1 MTRGKKILLLVVV
14 HIVVWLL
21 FLSLPT
27 LFNPRRAGFSLS
39 EFAADLMEPPRW
51 SNGLLLMV
59 VFYCNY
65 YVAIPKLYLHRKY
78 ALLFLSFLVC
88 FGAFFLL
95 NSAMRPDP
103 AHMPP
108 GPQPGMPLPP
118 GWAGGH
124 QPFHA
129 SPGMY
134 YLGNSFNL
142 FMFII
147 VYTVSFGAR
156 IYELYQ
162 KMKRDM
168 LNTQITFL
176 KAQINP
182 HFLFNTLNSIY
193 SLALIQSD
201 EAPHAVLKLSG
212 MMRYSVSEAG
222 QSYVQ
227 LSKELEYIDNYIALQ
242 KLRLPPKVKISYT
255 LTGDPIGKQIAPFL
269 IIPFVENAF
278 KYGVNPDDD
287 SDINITL
294 RIVGS
299 AIDLHVINNK
309 VRLRPDDGNTVGL
322 GINTT
327 RMRLSMLYP
336 GRHVLTINDNAVTF
350 NVSLQIQL
358 L

>member
-1 MTRGKKILLLVVV
+1 MAKGNKIALLVLV
-14 HIVVWLL
+14 HVVVWLV
-21 FLSLPT
+21 FLSLPA

-51 SNGLLLMV
+51 SNGLLLVV

-65 YVAIPKLYLHRKY
+65 YVAIPRLYLQRRY

-95 NSAMRPDP
+95 NTAMRPDP

-108 GPQPGMPLPP
+108 GMLPP
-118 GWAGGH
+118 PPGANGGAE
-124 QPFHA
+124 PFHA

-193 SLALIQSD
+193 SLALIKSD
-201 EAPHAVLKLSG
+201 EAPDAVLKLSG

-222 QSYVQ
+222 LGQVS
-227 LSKELEYIDNYIALQ
+227 LSKELEYIHNYIALQ
-242 KLRLPPKVKISYT
+242 KLRLPAKVKVAYEVA
-255 LTGDPIGKQIAPFL
+255 GDPIGKQVAPFL

-278 KYGVNPDDD
+278 KYGVNPDED
-287 SDINITL
+287 SDIGISLNISSST
-294 RIVGS
+294 
-299 AIDLHVINNK
+299 IDLHVVNNK
-309 VRLRPDDGNTVGL
+309 VRVRPDTDNAAGL

-327 RMRLSMLYP
+327 RMRLSALYP

-350 NVSLQIQL
+350 NVLLQIKL
-358 L
+358 P